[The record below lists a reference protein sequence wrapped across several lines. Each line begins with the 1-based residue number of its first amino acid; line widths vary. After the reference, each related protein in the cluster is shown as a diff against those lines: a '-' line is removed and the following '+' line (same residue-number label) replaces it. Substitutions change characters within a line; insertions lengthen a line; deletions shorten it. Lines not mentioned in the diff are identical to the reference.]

1 MQLTSLTLK
10 LNTEMSP
17 SQAKELLVMVTLP
30 SSNSNPLPH
39 HNPGIHHG

>member
-1 MQLTSLTLK
+1 MRLARLTLK

-30 SSNSNPLPH
+30 SSNPLPH
-39 HNPGIHHG
+39 HNPDIHYD

>member
-1 MQLTSLTLK
+1 MQLASLTLE

-30 SSNSNPLPH
+30 SSNPLPH
-39 HNPGIHHG
+39 HNPGIHYD